1 MITKKG
7 KKCLAFILAATLTLE
22 PLATQ
27 AIYASDVVYESVD
40 SGSALLADE
49 SQKVKVQLQNGTAVI
64 PQGADIETAKKAIAK
79 ALVVNADKVDT
90 KSLEW
95 EYECEGKAKTT
106 LKKNT
111 AFGSLEGFTTSTTT
125 KTGLFGNKITE
136 YSHPAF
142 LDKGE
147 GDFKFRLKGSEEV
160 VTLHRAYKYESSI
173 VLKEGSAVSLTYNDD
188 MTVDYNALE
197 AELFSTFVDTENSSP
212 ASITAEQIKIEYYA
226 TAKIGAVGSLGR
238 AWMPVCGGKSNGLEY
253 PGMPEGTQRVRFSY
267 AGDDENTAAS
277 VEASVQVKGREQS
290 AFVLKDAPYEVSM
303 AFNADQ
309 SYDFD
314 ATARAIYDA
323 VIAET
328 NPAGLTYDDVSMEYN
343 AGTDIIPNW
352 QPLNSTNW
360 TAAFKKFGPGEWTI
374 RIKWDGNKNYKGTQT
389 QVNVTTADNRIAA
402 AVVCREG
409 VSFSYNMDTA
419 VMKQSIFDQVIDWD
433 NSTLPAKDT
442 LSVDDFTMEYYGV
455 DDVAG
460 VEGVTRQWAPIEGGK
475 VNLLTYLQMGA
486 GEQQIRITYKGNAEY
501 RPSASAETSVTVN
514 KAKVNVKVKST
525 NIYAGDA
532 LPQDFVTT
540 NPSDR
545 FDVYTIY
552 AGLTSNVNA
561 GIYLQMP
568 EKYTNSTV
576 LKLIDPVVS
585 KIYGKSFTQMMQDG
599 MTVGE
604 LRKLFSTQ
612 ELLDTLKKLH
622 IDTGTVGQILEIIN
636 KLPSVADTVRV
647 SFGTPNRAGLYTVTA
662 VTDNK
667 NYETGVGVGALLVK
681 MHSKGTKLSWNQSFT
696 NGKLKASDVAS
707 FDFGATLSYDGD
719 VSISQS
725 NVHYL
730 YSGFTSKWK
739 PYSSTKAPTEP
750 GRYVVTVV
758 TIGGNYQAAP
768 ITRSFQIVK

>member
-1 MITKKG
+1 MITKRG
-7 KKCLAFILAATLTLE
+7 KKCLAIIFAAALTLE

-27 AIYASDVVYESVD
+27 VIFAADVAYESVG
-40 SGSALLADE
+40 SGSALLTDE
-49 SQKVKVQLQNGTAVI
+49 SQKVTVQLQNGTAVI
-64 PQGADIETAKKAIAK
+64 PQGADIETAKAAIAK
-79 ALVVNADKVDT
+79 ALVVNADEVDV
-90 KSLEW
+90 KNLDW
-95 EYECEGKAKTT
+95 EYECEGKDKTK
-106 LKKNT
+106 LQKNT
-111 AFGSLEGFTTSTTT
+111 AFGSLEGFTSTTT
-125 KTGLFGNKITE
+125 KKILWNTVTTE
-136 YSHPAF
+136 YNHQAF
-142 LDKGE
+142 LENGE
-147 GDFKFRLKGSEEV
+147 GDFKFRLKGSDEV
-160 VTLHRAYKYESSI
+160 VTLHRAYKYESS
-173 VLKEGSAVSLTYNDD
+173 
-188 MTVDYNALE
+188 
-197 AELFSTFVDTENSSP
+197 
-212 ASITAEQIKIEYYA
+212 
-226 TAKIGAVGSLGR
+226 
-238 AWMPVCGGKSNGLEY
+238 
-253 PGMPEGTQRVRFSY
+253 
-267 AGDDENTAAS
+267 
-277 VEASVQVKGREQS
+277 
-290 AFVLKDAPYEVSM
+290 FVLKDAPYEVSM

-323 VIAET
+323 VIAKT
-328 NPAGLTYDDVSMEYN
+328 NPAGLTYDDVAMEYN

-585 KIYGKSFTQMMQDG
+585 KLYGKSFTQMMQDG

-707 FDFGATLSYDGD
+707 FDFGATLSHDGD

>member
-1 MITKKG
+1 MITKRG

-40 SGSALLADE
+40 SGSALLTDE
-49 SQKVKVQLQNGTAVI
+49 SQKVTVQLQNGTAVI
-64 PQGADIETAKKAIAK
+64 PQGADIETAKAAIAK
-79 ALVVNADKVDT
+79 ALVVNADEVDV
-90 KSLEW
+90 KNLDW
-95 EYECEGKAKTT
+95 EYQCEGKDKTK
-106 LKKNT
+106 LQKNT
-111 AFGSLEGFTTSTTT
+111 AFGSLEGFTSTTT
-125 KTGLFGNKITE
+125 KKILWNTVTTE
-136 YSHPAF
+136 YNHPAF
-142 LDKGE
+142 LENGE
-147 GDFKFRLKGSEEV
+147 GDFKFRLKGSDEV
-160 VTLHRAYKYESSI
+160 VTLHRAYKYESS
-173 VLKEGSAVSLTYNDD
+173 
-188 MTVDYNALE
+188 
-197 AELFSTFVDTENSSP
+197 
-212 ASITAEQIKIEYYA
+212 
-226 TAKIGAVGSLGR
+226 
-238 AWMPVCGGKSNGLEY
+238 
-253 PGMPEGTQRVRFSY
+253 
-267 AGDDENTAAS
+267 
-277 VEASVQVKGREQS
+277 
-290 AFVLKDAPYEVSM
+290 FVLKDAPYEVSM

-343 AGTDIIPNW
+343 AGTDIIQNW

-360 TAAFKKFGPGEWTI
+360 TAAFKKFGPGEWSI
-374 RIKWDGNKNYKGTQT
+374 RIRWDGNKNYKGTQT
-389 QVNVTTADNRIAA
+389 QVNVTTADNRIAT

-442 LSVDDFTMEYYGV
+442 LSADDFTMEYYGV

-460 VEGVTRQWAPIEGGK
+460 VEGVTKQWAPIEGGK

-501 RPSASAETSVTVN
+501 RPSASAETNVTIN
-514 KAKVNVKVKST
+514 KAKVKVKVKSA

-532 LPQDFVTT
+532 MPQDFVTT

-561 GIYLQMP
+561 GIYLEMP

-696 NGKLKASDVAS
+696 KGKLKASDVES
-707 FDFGATLSYDGD
+707 FDFGVTLSHDGD

>member
-1 MITKKG
+1 
-7 KKCLAFILAATLTLE
+7 
-22 PLATQ
+22 
-27 AIYASDVVYESVD
+27 
-40 SGSALLADE
+40 
-49 SQKVKVQLQNGTAVI
+49 
-64 PQGADIETAKKAIAK
+64 
-79 ALVVNADKVDT
+79 
-90 KSLEW
+90 
-95 EYECEGKAKTT
+95 
-106 LKKNT
+106 
-111 AFGSLEGFTTSTTT
+111 
-125 KTGLFGNKITE
+125 
-136 YSHPAF
+136 
-142 LDKGE
+142 
-147 GDFKFRLKGSEEV
+147 
-160 VTLHRAYKYESSI
+160 
-173 VLKEGSAVSLTYNDD
+173 
-188 MTVDYNALE
+188 
-197 AELFSTFVDTENSSP
+197 
-212 ASITAEQIKIEYYA
+212 
-226 TAKIGAVGSLGR
+226 
-238 AWMPVCGGKSNGLEY
+238 
-253 PGMPEGTQRVRFSY
+253 
-267 AGDDENTAAS
+267 
-277 VEASVQVKGREQS
+277 
-290 AFVLKDAPYEVSM
+290 
-303 AFNADQ
+303 
-309 SYDFD
+309 
-314 ATARAIYDA
+314 
-323 VIAET
+323 
-328 NPAGLTYDDVSMEYN
+328 
-343 AGTDIIPNW
+343 
-352 QPLNSTNW
+352 
-360 TAAFKKFGPGEWTI
+360 
-374 RIKWDGNKNYKGTQT
+374 
-389 QVNVTTADNRIAA
+389 
-402 AVVCREG
+402 
-409 VSFSYNMDTA
+409 
-419 VMKQSIFDQVIDWD
+419 
-433 NSTLPAKDT
+433 
-442 LSVDDFTMEYYGV
+442 
-455 DDVAG
+455 
-460 VEGVTRQWAPIEGGK
+460 
-475 VNLLTYLQMGA
+475 MGA

-514 KAKVNVKVKST
+514 KAKVKVKVKSA

-532 LPQDFVTT
+532 MPQDFVTT

-561 GIYLQMP
+561 GIYLEMP

-585 KIYGKSFTQMMQDG
+585 KLYGKSFTQMMQDG

-739 PYSSTKAPTEP
+739 PYSSTKASTEP

>member
-1 MITKKG
+1 MITKRG

-27 AIYASDVVYESVD
+27 VIFAADVAYESVD
-40 SGSALLADE
+40 SGSALLTDE
-49 SQKVKVQLQNGTAVI
+49 SQKVTVQLQNGTAVI
-64 PQGADIETAKKAIAK
+64 PQGADIETAKAAIAK
-79 ALVVNADKVDT
+79 ALVVNADEVDV
-90 KSLEW
+90 KKLDW
-95 EYECEGKAKTT
+95 EYECEGKDKTK
-106 LKKNT
+106 LQKNT
-111 AFGSLEGFTTSTTT
+111 AFGSLEGFTSTTT
-125 KTGLFGNKITE
+125 KKILWNTVTTE
-136 YSHPAF
+136 YNHPAF
-142 LDKGE
+142 LENGE
-147 GDFKFRLKGSEEV
+147 GDFKFRLKGSDEV
-160 VTLHRAYKYESSI
+160 VTLHRAYKYESS
-173 VLKEGSAVSLTYNDD
+173 
-188 MTVDYNALE
+188 
-197 AELFSTFVDTENSSP
+197 
-212 ASITAEQIKIEYYA
+212 
-226 TAKIGAVGSLGR
+226 
-238 AWMPVCGGKSNGLEY
+238 
-253 PGMPEGTQRVRFSY
+253 
-267 AGDDENTAAS
+267 
-277 VEASVQVKGREQS
+277 
-290 AFVLKDAPYEVSM
+290 FVLKDAPYEVSM
-303 AFNADQ
+303 AFNEDQ

-343 AGTDIIPNW
+343 AGTDIIQNW

-360 TAAFKKFGPGEWTI
+360 TAAFKKFGPGEWSI
-374 RIKWDGNKNYKGTQT
+374 RIRWDGNKNYKGTQT
-389 QVNVTTADNRIAA
+389 QVNVTTADNRIAT

-442 LSVDDFTMEYYGV
+442 LSADDFTMEYYGV

-460 VEGVTRQWAPIEGGK
+460 VEGVTKQWAPIEGGK

-501 RPSASAETSVTVN
+501 RPSASAETSLTVN
-514 KAKVNVKVKST
+514 KAKVKVKVKST
-525 NIYAGDA
+525 NIYGGDA

-585 KIYGKSFTQMMQDG
+585 KLYGKSFTQMMQDG

-636 KLPSVADTVRV
+636 KIPSVVDTVRV

-707 FDFGATLSYDGD
+707 FDFGATLSHDGD

>member
-1 MITKKG
+1 MITKRG

-40 SGSALLADE
+40 SGSALLTDE
-49 SQKVKVQLQNGTAVI
+49 SQKVTVQLQNGTAVI
-64 PQGADIETAKKAIAK
+64 PQGADIETAKAAIAK
-79 ALVVNADKVDT
+79 ALVVNADEVDV
-90 KSLEW
+90 KNLDW
-95 EYECEGKAKTT
+95 EYECEGKDKTK
-106 LKKNT
+106 LQKNT
-111 AFGSLEGFTTSTTT
+111 AFGSLEGFTSTTT
-125 KTGLFGNKITE
+125 KKILWNTVTTE
-136 YSHPAF
+136 YNHPAF
-142 LDKGE
+142 LENGE
-147 GDFKFRLKGSEEV
+147 GDFKFRLKGSDEV
-160 VTLHRAYKYESSI
+160 VTLHRAYKYESS
-173 VLKEGSAVSLTYNDD
+173 
-188 MTVDYNALE
+188 
-197 AELFSTFVDTENSSP
+197 
-212 ASITAEQIKIEYYA
+212 
-226 TAKIGAVGSLGR
+226 
-238 AWMPVCGGKSNGLEY
+238 
-253 PGMPEGTQRVRFSY
+253 
-267 AGDDENTAAS
+267 
-277 VEASVQVKGREQS
+277 
-290 AFVLKDAPYEVSM
+290 FVLKDAPYEVSM

-323 VIAET
+323 VIAKT
-328 NPAGLTYDDVSMEYN
+328 NPAGLTYDDVAMEYN

-585 KIYGKSFTQMMQDG
+585 KLYGKSFTQMMQDG

-696 NGKLKASDVAS
+696 NGKLKALDVAS

>member
-1 MITKKG
+1 MITKRG
-7 KKCLAFILAATLTLE
+7 KKCLAIIFAAALTLE

-27 AIYASDVVYESVD
+27 VIFAADVAYESVD
-40 SGSALLADE
+40 SGSALLTDE
-49 SQKVKVQLQNGTAVI
+49 SQKVTVQLQNGTAVI
-64 PQGADIETAKKAIAK
+64 PQGADIETAKAAIAK
-79 ALVVNADKVDT
+79 ALVVNADEVDV
-90 KSLEW
+90 KNLDW
-95 EYECEGKAKTT
+95 EYECEGKDKTK
-106 LKKNT
+106 LQKNT
-111 AFGSLEGFTTSTTT
+111 AFGSLEGFTSTTT
-125 KTGLFGNKITE
+125 KKILWNTVTTE
-136 YSHPAF
+136 YNHPAF
-142 LDKGE
+142 LENGE
-147 GDFKFRLKGSEEV
+147 GDFKFRLKGSDEV
-160 VTLHRAYKYESSI
+160 VTLHRAYKYESS
-173 VLKEGSAVSLTYNDD
+173 
-188 MTVDYNALE
+188 
-197 AELFSTFVDTENSSP
+197 
-212 ASITAEQIKIEYYA
+212 
-226 TAKIGAVGSLGR
+226 
-238 AWMPVCGGKSNGLEY
+238 
-253 PGMPEGTQRVRFSY
+253 
-267 AGDDENTAAS
+267 
-277 VEASVQVKGREQS
+277 
-290 AFVLKDAPYEVSM
+290 FVLKDAPYEVSM

-323 VIAET
+323 VIAKT
-328 NPAGLTYDDVSMEYN
+328 NPAGLTYDDVAMEYN

-460 VEGVTRQWAPIEGGK
+460 VEGVTKQWAPIEGGK

-585 KIYGKSFTQMMQDG
+585 KLYGKSFTQMMQDG

>member
-1 MITKKG
+1 
-7 KKCLAFILAATLTLE
+7 
-22 PLATQ
+22 
-27 AIYASDVVYESVD
+27 
-40 SGSALLADE
+40 
-49 SQKVKVQLQNGTAVI
+49 
-64 PQGADIETAKKAIAK
+64 
-79 ALVVNADKVDT
+79 
-90 KSLEW
+90 
-95 EYECEGKAKTT
+95 
-106 LKKNT
+106 
-111 AFGSLEGFTTSTTT
+111 
-125 KTGLFGNKITE
+125 
-136 YSHPAF
+136 
-142 LDKGE
+142 
-147 GDFKFRLKGSEEV
+147 
-160 VTLHRAYKYESSI
+160 
-173 VLKEGSAVSLTYNDD
+173 
-188 MTVDYNALE
+188 
-197 AELFSTFVDTENSSP
+197 
-212 ASITAEQIKIEYYA
+212 
-226 TAKIGAVGSLGR
+226 
-238 AWMPVCGGKSNGLEY
+238 
-253 PGMPEGTQRVRFSY
+253 
-267 AGDDENTAAS
+267 
-277 VEASVQVKGREQS
+277 
-290 AFVLKDAPYEVSM
+290 M
-303 AFNADQ
+303 AFNAHQ

-323 VIAET
+323 VIAKT
-328 NPAGLTYDDVSMEYN
+328 NPAGLTYDDVAMEYN

-389 QVNVTTADNRIAA
+389 QVNVTTTDNRIAA

-585 KIYGKSFTQMMQDG
+585 KLYGKSFTQMMQDG

-696 NGKLKASDVAS
+696 KGKLKASDVES

>member
-1 MITKKG
+1 MITKRG

-49 SQKVKVQLQNGTAVI
+49 SQKVTVQLQNGTAVI
-64 PQGADIETAKKAIAK
+64 PQGADIETAKAAIAK
-79 ALVVNADKVDT
+79 ALVVNADEVDV
-90 KSLEW
+90 KNLDW
-95 EYECEGKAKTT
+95 EYECEGKDKTK
-106 LKKNT
+106 LQKNT
-111 AFGSLEGFTTSTTT
+111 AFGSLEGFTSTTT
-125 KTGLFGNKITE
+125 KKILWNTVTTE
-136 YSHPAF
+136 YNHPAF
-142 LDKGE
+142 LENGE
-147 GDFKFRLKGSEEV
+147 GDFKFRLKGSDEV
-160 VTLHRAYKYESSI
+160 VTLHRAYKYESS
-173 VLKEGSAVSLTYNDD
+173 
-188 MTVDYNALE
+188 
-197 AELFSTFVDTENSSP
+197 
-212 ASITAEQIKIEYYA
+212 
-226 TAKIGAVGSLGR
+226 
-238 AWMPVCGGKSNGLEY
+238 
-253 PGMPEGTQRVRFSY
+253 
-267 AGDDENTAAS
+267 
-277 VEASVQVKGREQS
+277 
-290 AFVLKDAPYEVSM
+290 FVLKDAPYEVSM

-323 VIAET
+323 VIAKT

-343 AGTDIIPNW
+343 AGTDIIQNW

-360 TAAFKKFGPGEWTI
+360 TAAFKKFGPGEWSI
-374 RIKWDGNKNYKGTQT
+374 RIRWDGNKNYKGTQT

-442 LSVDDFTMEYYGV
+442 LSADDFTMEYYGV

-460 VEGVTRQWAPIEGGK
+460 VEGVTKQWAPIEGGK

-501 RPSASAETSVTVN
+501 RPSASAETNVTIN
-514 KAKVNVKVKST
+514 KAKVKVKVKSA

-532 LPQDFVTT
+532 MPQDFVTT

-561 GIYLQMP
+561 GIYLEMP

-636 KLPSVADTVRV
+636 KIPSVADTVRV

-696 NGKLKASDVAS
+696 KGKLKASDVES
-707 FDFGATLSYDGD
+707 FNFGATLSHDGD

>member
-1 MITKKG
+1 MITKRG
-7 KKCLAFILAATLTLE
+7 KKCLAFILAAALTLE

-27 AIYASDVVYESVD
+27 TIYASDVVYESVD

-49 SQKVKVQLQNGTAVI
+49 SQKVTVQLQNGTAVI
-64 PQGADIETAKKAIAK
+64 PQGADIETAKAAIAK
-79 ALVVNADKVDT
+79 ALVVNADEVDV
-90 KSLEW
+90 KNLDW
-95 EYECEGKAKTT
+95 EYECEGKDKTK
-106 LKKNT
+106 LQKNT
-111 AFGSLEGFTTSTTT
+111 AFGSLEGFTSTTT
-125 KTGLFGNKITE
+125 KKILWNTVTTE
-136 YSHPAF
+136 YNHPAF
-142 LDKGE
+142 LENGE
-147 GDFKFRLKGSEEV
+147 GDFKFRLKGSDEV
-160 VTLHRAYKYESSI
+160 VTLHRAYKYESS
-173 VLKEGSAVSLTYNDD
+173 
-188 MTVDYNALE
+188 
-197 AELFSTFVDTENSSP
+197 
-212 ASITAEQIKIEYYA
+212 
-226 TAKIGAVGSLGR
+226 
-238 AWMPVCGGKSNGLEY
+238 
-253 PGMPEGTQRVRFSY
+253 
-267 AGDDENTAAS
+267 
-277 VEASVQVKGREQS
+277 
-290 AFVLKDAPYEVSM
+290 FVLKDAPYEVSM
-303 AFNADQ
+303 AFNEDQ

-343 AGTDIIPNW
+343 AGTDIIQNW

-360 TAAFKKFGPGEWTI
+360 TAAFKKFGPGEWSI
-374 RIKWDGNKNYKGTQT
+374 RIRWDGNKNYKGTQT
-389 QVNVTTADNRIAA
+389 QVNVTTADNRIAT

-442 LSVDDFTMEYYGV
+442 LSADDFTMEYYGV

-460 VEGVTRQWAPIEGGK
+460 VEGVTKQWAPIEGGK

-501 RPSASAETSVTVN
+501 RPSASAETNVTIN
-514 KAKVNVKVKST
+514 KAKVKVKVKSA

-532 LPQDFVTT
+532 MPQDFVTT

-561 GIYLQMP
+561 GIYLEMP

-604 LRKLFSTQ
+604 LRKLFSIQ

-636 KLPSVADTVRV
+636 KIPSVADTVRV

-696 NGKLKASDVAS
+696 KGKLKASDVES
-707 FDFGATLSYDGD
+707 FDFGATLSHDGD

>member
-79 ALVVNADKVDT
+79 ALVVNADEVDV
-90 KSLEW
+90 KNLDW
-95 EYECEGKAKTT
+95 EYECEGKDKTK
-106 LKKNT
+106 LQKNT
-111 AFGSLEGFTTSTTT
+111 AFGSLEGFTSTTT
-125 KTGLFGNKITE
+125 KKILWNTVTTE
-136 YSHPAF
+136 YNHPAF
-142 LDKGE
+142 LENGE
-147 GDFKFRLKGSEEV
+147 GDFKFRLKGSDEV
-160 VTLHRAYKYESSI
+160 VTLHRAYKYESS
-173 VLKEGSAVSLTYNDD
+173 
-188 MTVDYNALE
+188 
-197 AELFSTFVDTENSSP
+197 
-212 ASITAEQIKIEYYA
+212 
-226 TAKIGAVGSLGR
+226 
-238 AWMPVCGGKSNGLEY
+238 
-253 PGMPEGTQRVRFSY
+253 
-267 AGDDENTAAS
+267 
-277 VEASVQVKGREQS
+277 
-290 AFVLKDAPYEVSM
+290 FVLKDAPYEVSM

-323 VIAET
+323 VIAKT
-328 NPAGLTYDDVSMEYN
+328 NPAGLTYDDVAMEYN

-501 RPSASAETSVTVN
+501 RPSASAESNVTIN

-585 KIYGKSFTQMMQDG
+585 KLYGKSFTQMMQDG

>member
-1 MITKKG
+1 MITKRG
-7 KKCLAFILAATLTLE
+7 KKCLAIILAAALTLE

-27 AIYASDVVYESVD
+27 VIFAADVAYESVD
-40 SGSALLADE
+40 SGSALLTDE
-49 SQKVKVQLQNGTAVI
+49 SQKVTVQLQNGTAVI
-64 PQGADIETAKKAIAK
+64 PQGADIETAKAAIAK
-79 ALVVNADKVDT
+79 ALVVNADKVDV
-90 KSLEW
+90 KSLDW
-95 EYECEGKAKTT
+95 EYECEGKDKNK
-106 LKKNT
+106 LLKNT
-111 AFGSLEGFTTSTTT
+111 AFGSLEGFTST
-125 KTGLFGNKITE
+125 KTKKVFWGNVTTE
-136 YSHPAF
+136 YKHPAF
-142 LDKGE
+142 LENGE
-147 GDFKFRLKGSEEV
+147 GDFKFRLKGSDEV
-160 VTLHRAYKYESSI
+160 VTLHRAYKYESS
-173 VLKEGSAVSLTYNDD
+173 
-188 MTVDYNALE
+188 
-197 AELFSTFVDTENSSP
+197 
-212 ASITAEQIKIEYYA
+212 
-226 TAKIGAVGSLGR
+226 
-238 AWMPVCGGKSNGLEY
+238 
-253 PGMPEGTQRVRFSY
+253 
-267 AGDDENTAAS
+267 
-277 VEASVQVKGREQS
+277 
-290 AFVLKDAPYEVSM
+290 FVLKDAPYEVSM

-323 VIAET
+323 VIAKT
-328 NPAGLTYDDVSMEYN
+328 NPAGLTYDDVAMEYN

-585 KIYGKSFTQMMQDG
+585 KLYGKSFTQMMQDG

>member
-1 MITKKG
+1 MITKRG
-7 KKCLAFILAATLTLE
+7 KKCLAIIFAAALTLE

-27 AIYASDVVYESVD
+27 VIFAADVAYESVD
-40 SGSALLADE
+40 SGSALLTDE
-49 SQKVKVQLQNGTAVI
+49 SQKVTVQLQNGTAVI
-64 PQGADIETAKKAIAK
+64 PQGADIETAKAAIAK
-79 ALVVNADKVDT
+79 ALVVNADEVDV
-90 KSLEW
+90 KNLDW
-95 EYECEGKAKTT
+95 EYECEGKDKTK
-106 LKKNT
+106 LQKNT
-111 AFGSLEGFTTSTTT
+111 AFGSLEGFTSTTT
-125 KTGLFGNKITE
+125 KKILWNTVTTE
-136 YSHPAF
+136 YNHPAF
-142 LDKGE
+142 LENGE
-147 GDFKFRLKGSEEV
+147 GDFKFRLKGSDEV
-160 VTLHRAYKYESSI
+160 VTLHRAYKYESS
-173 VLKEGSAVSLTYNDD
+173 
-188 MTVDYNALE
+188 
-197 AELFSTFVDTENSSP
+197 
-212 ASITAEQIKIEYYA
+212 
-226 TAKIGAVGSLGR
+226 
-238 AWMPVCGGKSNGLEY
+238 
-253 PGMPEGTQRVRFSY
+253 
-267 AGDDENTAAS
+267 
-277 VEASVQVKGREQS
+277 
-290 AFVLKDAPYEVSM
+290 FVLKDAPYEVSM
-303 AFNADQ
+303 AFNAHQ

-323 VIAET
+323 VIAKT
-328 NPAGLTYDDVSMEYN
+328 NPAGLTYDDVAMEYN

-389 QVNVTTADNRIAA
+389 QVNVTTTDNRIAA

-501 RPSASAETSVTVN
+501 RPLASAETSVTVN

-585 KIYGKSFTQMMQDG
+585 KLYGKSFTQMMQDG

>member
-1 MITKKG
+1 MITKRG

-49 SQKVKVQLQNGTAVI
+49 SQKVTVQLQNGTAVI
-64 PQGADIETAKKAIAK
+64 PQGADIETAKAAIAK
-79 ALVVNADKVDT
+79 ALVVNADEVDV
-90 KSLEW
+90 KNLDW
-95 EYECEGKAKTT
+95 EYECEGKDKTK
-106 LKKNT
+106 LQKNT
-111 AFGSLEGFTTSTTT
+111 AFGSLEGFTSTTT
-125 KTGLFGNKITE
+125 KKILWNTVTTE
-136 YSHPAF
+136 YNHPAF
-142 LDKGE
+142 LENGE
-147 GDFKFRLKGSEEV
+147 GDFKFRLKGSDEV
-160 VTLHRAYKYESSI
+160 VTLHRAYKYESS
-173 VLKEGSAVSLTYNDD
+173 
-188 MTVDYNALE
+188 
-197 AELFSTFVDTENSSP
+197 
-212 ASITAEQIKIEYYA
+212 
-226 TAKIGAVGSLGR
+226 
-238 AWMPVCGGKSNGLEY
+238 
-253 PGMPEGTQRVRFSY
+253 
-267 AGDDENTAAS
+267 
-277 VEASVQVKGREQS
+277 
-290 AFVLKDAPYEVSM
+290 FVLKDAPYEVSM

-323 VIAET
+323 VIAKT

-343 AGTDIIPNW
+343 AGTDIIQNW

-360 TAAFKKFGPGEWTI
+360 TAAFKKFGPGEWSI
-374 RIKWDGNKNYKGTQT
+374 RIRWDGNKNYKGTQT

-442 LSVDDFTMEYYGV
+442 LSADDFTMEYYGV

-460 VEGVTRQWAPIEGGK
+460 VEGVTKQWAPIEGGK

-501 RPSASAETSVTVN
+501 RPSASAETNVTIN
-514 KAKVNVKVKST
+514 KAKVKVKVKSA

-532 LPQDFVTT
+532 MPQDFVTT

-561 GIYLQMP
+561 GIYLEMP

-636 KLPSVADTVRV
+636 KIPSVADTVRV

-696 NGKLKASDVAS
+696 KGKLKASDVES
-707 FDFGATLSYDGD
+707 FDFGATLSHDGD

>member
-1 MITKKG
+1 MITKRG
-7 KKCLAFILAATLTLE
+7 KKCLAIIFAAALTLE

-27 AIYASDVVYESVD
+27 VIFAADVTYESVD
-40 SGSALLADE
+40 SGSALLTDE
-49 SQKVKVQLQNGTAVI
+49 SQKVTVQLQNGTAVI
-64 PQGADIETAKKAIAK
+64 PQGADIETAKAAIAK
-79 ALVVNADKVDT
+79 ALVVNADEVDV
-90 KSLEW
+90 KNLDW
-95 EYECEGKAKTT
+95 EYECEGKDKTK
-106 LKKNT
+106 LQKNT
-111 AFGSLEGFTTSTTT
+111 AFGSLEGFTSTTT
-125 KTGLFGNKITE
+125 KKILWNTVTTE
-136 YSHPAF
+136 YNHPAF
-142 LDKGE
+142 LENGE
-147 GDFKFRLKGSEEV
+147 GDFKFRLKGSDEV
-160 VTLHRAYKYESSI
+160 VTLHRAYKYESS
-173 VLKEGSAVSLTYNDD
+173 
-188 MTVDYNALE
+188 
-197 AELFSTFVDTENSSP
+197 
-212 ASITAEQIKIEYYA
+212 
-226 TAKIGAVGSLGR
+226 
-238 AWMPVCGGKSNGLEY
+238 
-253 PGMPEGTQRVRFSY
+253 
-267 AGDDENTAAS
+267 
-277 VEASVQVKGREQS
+277 
-290 AFVLKDAPYEVSM
+290 FVLKDAPYEVSM
-303 AFNADQ
+303 AFNAHQ

-323 VIAET
+323 VIAKT
-328 NPAGLTYDDVSMEYN
+328 NPAGLTYDDVAMEYN

-389 QVNVTTADNRIAA
+389 QVNVTTTDNRIAA

-585 KIYGKSFTQMMQDG
+585 KLYGKSFTQMMQDG

-768 ITRSFQIVK
+768 ITRSF

>member
-1 MITKKG
+1 MITKRG
-7 KKCLAFILAATLTLE
+7 KKCLAIIFAAALTLE

-27 AIYASDVVYESVD
+27 VIFAADVAYESVD
-40 SGSALLADE
+40 SGSALLTDE
-49 SQKVKVQLQNGTAVI
+49 SQKVTVQLQNGTAVI
-64 PQGADIETAKKAIAK
+64 PQGADIETAKAAIAK
-79 ALVVNADKVDT
+79 ALVVNADEVDV
-90 KSLEW
+90 KNLDW
-95 EYECEGKAKTT
+95 EYECEGKDKIK
-106 LKKNT
+106 LQKNT
-111 AFGSLEGFTTSTTT
+111 AFGSLEGFTSTTT
-125 KTGLFGNKITE
+125 KKILWNTVTTE
-136 YSHPAF
+136 YNHPAF
-142 LDKGE
+142 LENGE
-147 GDFKFRLKGSEEV
+147 GDFKFRLKGSDEV
-160 VTLHRAYKYESSI
+160 VTLHRAYKYESS
-173 VLKEGSAVSLTYNDD
+173 
-188 MTVDYNALE
+188 
-197 AELFSTFVDTENSSP
+197 
-212 ASITAEQIKIEYYA
+212 
-226 TAKIGAVGSLGR
+226 
-238 AWMPVCGGKSNGLEY
+238 
-253 PGMPEGTQRVRFSY
+253 
-267 AGDDENTAAS
+267 
-277 VEASVQVKGREQS
+277 
-290 AFVLKDAPYEVSM
+290 FVLKDAPYEVSM

-323 VIAET
+323 VIAKT
-328 NPAGLTYDDVSMEYN
+328 NPAGLTYDDVAMEYN

-352 QPLNSTNW
+352 QPLNSTNL

-532 LPQDFVTT
+532 LPQDFV
-540 NPSDR
+540 
-545 FDVYTIY
+545 
-552 AGLTSNVNA
+552 
-561 GIYLQMP
+561 
-568 EKYTNSTV
+568 
-576 LKLIDPVVS
+576 IDPVVS

-696 NGKLKASDVAS
+696 KGKLKASDVES

>member
-1 MITKKG
+1 MITKRG
-7 KKCLAFILAATLTLE
+7 KKCLAIIFAAALTLE

-27 AIYASDVVYESVD
+27 VIFAADVAYESVD
-40 SGSALLADE
+40 SGSALLTDE
-49 SQKVKVQLQNGTAVI
+49 SQKVTVQLQNGTAVI
-64 PQGADIETAKKAIAK
+64 PQGADIETAKAAIAK
-79 ALVVNADKVDT
+79 ALVVNADEVDV
-90 KSLEW
+90 KNLDW
-95 EYECEGKAKTT
+95 EYECEGKDKTK
-106 LKKNT
+106 LQKNT
-111 AFGSLEGFTTSTTT
+111 AFGSLEGFTSTTT
-125 KTGLFGNKITE
+125 KKILWNTVTTE
-136 YSHPAF
+136 YNHPEF
-142 LDKGE
+142 LENGE
-147 GDFKFRLKGSEEV
+147 GDFKFRLKGSDEV
-160 VTLHRAYKYESSI
+160 VTLHRAYKYESS
-173 VLKEGSAVSLTYNDD
+173 
-188 MTVDYNALE
+188 
-197 AELFSTFVDTENSSP
+197 
-212 ASITAEQIKIEYYA
+212 
-226 TAKIGAVGSLGR
+226 
-238 AWMPVCGGKSNGLEY
+238 
-253 PGMPEGTQRVRFSY
+253 
-267 AGDDENTAAS
+267 
-277 VEASVQVKGREQS
+277 
-290 AFVLKDAPYEVSM
+290 FVLKDAPYEVSM

-323 VIAET
+323 VISKT
-328 NPAGLTYDDVSMEYN
+328 NPAGLTYDDVAMEYN

-585 KIYGKSFTQMMQDG
+585 KLYGKSFTQMMQDG

>member
-1 MITKKG
+1 MITKRG

-49 SQKVKVQLQNGTAVI
+49 SQKVTVQLQNGTAVI

-95 EYECEGKAKTT
+95 EYECEGKDRTT
-106 LKKNT
+106 LQKNT
-111 AFGSLEGFTTSTTT
+111 AFGSLEGFTSTTT
-125 KTGLFGNKITE
+125 KKILWNTVTTE
-136 YSHPAF
+136 YNHPAF
-142 LDKGE
+142 LENGE
-147 GDFKFRLKGSEEV
+147 GDFKFRLKGSDEV
-160 VTLHRAYKYESSI
+160 VTLHRAYKYESS
-173 VLKEGSAVSLTYNDD
+173 
-188 MTVDYNALE
+188 
-197 AELFSTFVDTENSSP
+197 
-212 ASITAEQIKIEYYA
+212 
-226 TAKIGAVGSLGR
+226 
-238 AWMPVCGGKSNGLEY
+238 
-253 PGMPEGTQRVRFSY
+253 
-267 AGDDENTAAS
+267 
-277 VEASVQVKGREQS
+277 
-290 AFVLKDAPYEVSM
+290 FVLKDAPYEVSM

-343 AGTDIIPNW
+343 AGTDIIQNW

-360 TAAFKKFGPGEWTI
+360 TAAFKKFGPGEWSI
-374 RIKWDGNKNYKGTQT
+374 RIRWDGNKNYKGTQT
-389 QVNVTTADNRIAA
+389 QVNVTTADNRIAT

-433 NSTLPAKDT
+433 NSTLPAKDS
-442 LSVDDFTMEYYGV
+442 LSADDFTMEYYGV

-460 VEGVTRQWAPIEGGK
+460 VEGVTKQWAPIEGGK

-501 RPSASAETSVTVN
+501 RPSASAETNVTIN
-514 KAKVNVKVKST
+514 KAKVKVKVKSA

-532 LPQDFVTT
+532 MPQDFVTT

-561 GIYLQMP
+561 GIYLEMP

-696 NGKLKASDVAS
+696 KGKLKASDVES
-707 FDFGATLSYDGD
+707 FDFGATLSHDGD

>member
-1 MITKKG
+1 M
-7 KKCLAFILAATLTLE
+7 A
-22 PLATQ
+22 
-27 AIYASDVVYESVD
+27 YESVD
-40 SGSALLADE
+40 SGSALLTDE
-49 SQKVKVQLQNGTAVI
+49 SQKVTVQLQNGTAVI
-64 PQGADIETAKKAIAK
+64 PQGADIETAKAAIAK
-79 ALVVNADKVDT
+79 ALVVNADEVDV
-90 KSLEW
+90 KNLDW
-95 EYECEGKAKTT
+95 EYECEGKDKTK
-106 LKKNT
+106 LQKNT
-111 AFGSLEGFTTSTTT
+111 AFGSLEGFTSTTT
-125 KTGLFGNKITE
+125 KKILWNTVTTE
-136 YSHPAF
+136 YNHPAF
-142 LDKGE
+142 LENGE
-147 GDFKFRLKGSEEV
+147 GDFKFRLKGSDEV
-160 VTLHRAYKYESSI
+160 VTLHRAYKYESS
-173 VLKEGSAVSLTYNDD
+173 
-188 MTVDYNALE
+188 
-197 AELFSTFVDTENSSP
+197 
-212 ASITAEQIKIEYYA
+212 
-226 TAKIGAVGSLGR
+226 
-238 AWMPVCGGKSNGLEY
+238 
-253 PGMPEGTQRVRFSY
+253 
-267 AGDDENTAAS
+267 
-277 VEASVQVKGREQS
+277 
-290 AFVLKDAPYEVSM
+290 FVLKDAPYEVSM

-323 VIAET
+323 VIAKT
-328 NPAGLTYDDVSMEYN
+328 NPAGLTYDDVAMEYN

-514 KAKVNVKVKST
+514 KANVNVKVKST

-585 KIYGKSFTQMMQDG
+585 KLYGKSFTQMMQDG

>member
-1 MITKKG
+1 MITKRG
-7 KKCLAFILAATLTLE
+7 KKCLAIIFAAALTLE

-27 AIYASDVVYESVD
+27 VIFAADVAYESVD
-40 SGSALLADE
+40 SGSALLTDE
-49 SQKVKVQLQNGTAVI
+49 SQKVTVQLQNGTAVI
-64 PQGADIETAKKAIAK
+64 PQGADIETAKAAIAK
-79 ALVVNADKVDT
+79 ALVVNADEVDV
-90 KSLEW
+90 KNLDW
-95 EYECEGKAKTT
+95 EYECEGKDKTK
-106 LKKNT
+106 LQKNT
-111 AFGSLEGFTTSTTT
+111 AFGSLEGFTSTTT
-125 KTGLFGNKITE
+125 KKILWNTVTTE
-136 YSHPAF
+136 YNHPAF
-142 LDKGE
+142 LENGE
-147 GDFKFRLKGSEEV
+147 GDFKFRLKGSDEV
-160 VTLHRAYKYESSI
+160 VTLHRAYKYESS
-173 VLKEGSAVSLTYNDD
+173 
-188 MTVDYNALE
+188 
-197 AELFSTFVDTENSSP
+197 
-212 ASITAEQIKIEYYA
+212 
-226 TAKIGAVGSLGR
+226 
-238 AWMPVCGGKSNGLEY
+238 
-253 PGMPEGTQRVRFSY
+253 
-267 AGDDENTAAS
+267 
-277 VEASVQVKGREQS
+277 
-290 AFVLKDAPYEVSM
+290 FVLKDAPYEVSM

-323 VIAET
+323 VIAKT
-328 NPAGLTYDDVSMEYN
+328 NPAGLTYDDVAMEYN

-360 TAAFKKFGPGEWTI
+360 IAAFKKFGPGEWTI

-433 NSTLPAKDT
+433 NSTLLAKDT

-585 KIYGKSFTQMMQDG
+585 KLYGKSFTQMMQDG

>member
-1 MITKKG
+1 MITKRG
-7 KKCLAFILAATLTLE
+7 KKCLAIIFAAALTLE

-27 AIYASDVVYESVD
+27 VIFAADVAYESVD
-40 SGSALLADE
+40 SGSALLTDE
-49 SQKVKVQLQNGTAVI
+49 SQKVTVQLQNGTAVI
-64 PQGADIETAKKAIAK
+64 PQGADIETAKAAIAK
-79 ALVVNADKVDT
+79 ALVVNADEVDV
-90 KSLEW
+90 KNLDW
-95 EYECEGKAKTT
+95 EYECEGKDKTK
-106 LKKNT
+106 LQKNT
-111 AFGSLEGFTTSTTT
+111 AFGSLEGFTSTTT
-125 KTGLFGNKITE
+125 KKILWNTVTTE
-136 YSHPAF
+136 YNHPAF
-142 LDKGE
+142 LENGE
-147 GDFKFRLKGSEEV
+147 GDFKFRLKGSDEV
-160 VTLHRAYKYESSI
+160 VTLHRAYKYESS
-173 VLKEGSAVSLTYNDD
+173 
-188 MTVDYNALE
+188 
-197 AELFSTFVDTENSSP
+197 
-212 ASITAEQIKIEYYA
+212 
-226 TAKIGAVGSLGR
+226 
-238 AWMPVCGGKSNGLEY
+238 
-253 PGMPEGTQRVRFSY
+253 
-267 AGDDENTAAS
+267 
-277 VEASVQVKGREQS
+277 
-290 AFVLKDAPYEVSM
+290 FVLKDAPYEVSM

-328 NPAGLTYDDVSMEYN
+328 NPAELTYDDVAMEYN
-343 AGTDIIPNW
+343 AGTAIIPNW

-360 TAAFKKFGPGEWTI
+360 TAALKKFGPGEWTI

-389 QVNVTTADNRIAA
+389 QVKVTTADNRIAT

-460 VEGVTRQWAPIEGGK
+460 VEGVTKQWAPIEGGK

-486 GEQQIRITYKGNAEY
+486 REQQIRITYKGNAEY

-585 KIYGKSFTQMMQDG
+585 KLYGKSFTQMMQDG

-636 KLPSVADTVRV
+636 KIPSVADTVRV

-696 NGKLKASDVAS
+696 NGKLKASDAAS

>member
-1 MITKKG
+1 MITKRG
-7 KKCLAFILAATLTLE
+7 KKCLAIIFAAALTLE

-27 AIYASDVVYESVD
+27 VIYASDVVYESVD

-49 SQKVKVQLQNGTAVI
+49 SQKVTVQLQNGTAVI

-95 EYECEGKAKTT
+95 EYECEGKDKTK
-106 LKKNT
+106 LQKNT
-111 AFGSLEGFTTSTTT
+111 AFGSLEGFKSTTT
-125 KTGLFGNKITE
+125 KKVLLTHVTTE
-136 YSHPAF
+136 YNHPAF

-147 GDFKFRLKGSEEV
+147 GDFKFRLKGSDEV
-160 VTLHRAYKYESSI
+160 VTLHRAYKYESS
-173 VLKEGSAVSLTYNDD
+173 
-188 MTVDYNALE
+188 
-197 AELFSTFVDTENSSP
+197 
-212 ASITAEQIKIEYYA
+212 
-226 TAKIGAVGSLGR
+226 
-238 AWMPVCGGKSNGLEY
+238 
-253 PGMPEGTQRVRFSY
+253 
-267 AGDDENTAAS
+267 
-277 VEASVQVKGREQS
+277 
-290 AFVLKDAPYEVSM
+290 FVLKDAPYEVSM

-323 VIAET
+323 VIAKT
-328 NPAGLTYDDVSMEYN
+328 NPAGLTYDDVAMEYN

-360 TAAFKKFGPGEWTI
+360 IAAFKKFGPGEWTI

-433 NSTLPAKDT
+433 NSTLLAKDT

-585 KIYGKSFTQMMQDG
+585 KLYGKSFTQMMQDG

>member
-1 MITKKG
+1 MITKRG

-49 SQKVKVQLQNGTAVI
+49 SQKVTVQLQNGTAVI

-79 ALVVNADKVDT
+79 ALVVNADKVDV
-90 KSLEW
+90 KNLDW
-95 EYECEGKAKTT
+95 EYECEGKDKTK
-106 LKKNT
+106 LQKNT
-111 AFGSLEGFTTSTTT
+111 AFGSLEGFTSTTT
-125 KTGLFGNKITE
+125 KKILWNTVTTE
-136 YSHPAF
+136 YNHPAF
-142 LDKGE
+142 LENGE
-147 GDFKFRLKGSEEV
+147 GDFKFRLKGSDEV
-160 VTLHRAYKYESSI
+160 VTLHRAYKYESS
-173 VLKEGSAVSLTYNDD
+173 
-188 MTVDYNALE
+188 
-197 AELFSTFVDTENSSP
+197 
-212 ASITAEQIKIEYYA
+212 
-226 TAKIGAVGSLGR
+226 
-238 AWMPVCGGKSNGLEY
+238 
-253 PGMPEGTQRVRFSY
+253 
-267 AGDDENTAAS
+267 
-277 VEASVQVKGREQS
+277 
-290 AFVLKDAPYEVSM
+290 FVLKDAPYEVSM

-323 VIAET
+323 VIAKT
-328 NPAGLTYDDVSMEYN
+328 NPAGLTYDDVAMEYN

-585 KIYGKSFTQMMQDG
+585 KLYGKSFTQMMQDG

-681 MHSKGTKLSWNQSFT
+681 MHSKGTKLSWNQNFT
-696 NGKLKASDVAS
+696 KGKLKASDVES

>member
-1 MITKKG
+1 MITKRG
-7 KKCLAFILAATLTLE
+7 KKCLAIIFAAALTLE

-27 AIYASDVVYESVD
+27 VIFAADVAYESVD
-40 SGSALLADE
+40 SGSALLTDE
-49 SQKVKVQLQNGTAVI
+49 SQKVTVQLQNGTAVI
-64 PQGADIETAKKAIAK
+64 PQGADIETAKAAIAK
-79 ALVVNADKVDT
+79 ALVVNADEVDV
-90 KSLEW
+90 KNLDW
-95 EYECEGKAKTT
+95 EYECEGKDKTK
-106 LKKNT
+106 LQKNT
-111 AFGSLEGFTTSTTT
+111 AFGSLEGFTSTTT
-125 KTGLFGNKITE
+125 KKILWNTVTTE
-136 YSHPAF
+136 YNHPAF
-142 LDKGE
+142 LENGE
-147 GDFKFRLKGSEEV
+147 GDFKFRLKGSDEV
-160 VTLHRAYKYESSI
+160 VTLHRAYKYESS
-173 VLKEGSAVSLTYNDD
+173 
-188 MTVDYNALE
+188 
-197 AELFSTFVDTENSSP
+197 
-212 ASITAEQIKIEYYA
+212 
-226 TAKIGAVGSLGR
+226 
-238 AWMPVCGGKSNGLEY
+238 
-253 PGMPEGTQRVRFSY
+253 
-267 AGDDENTAAS
+267 
-277 VEASVQVKGREQS
+277 
-290 AFVLKDAPYEVSM
+290 FVLKDAPYEVSM
-303 AFNADQ
+303 AFNAHQ

-323 VIAET
+323 VIAKT
-328 NPAGLTYDDVSMEYN
+328 NPAGLTYDDVAMEYN

-389 QVNVTTADNRIAA
+389 QVNVTTTDNRIAA

-585 KIYGKSFTQMMQDG
+585 KLYGKSFTQMMQDG

-758 TIGGNYQAAP
+758 TICGNYQAAP
-768 ITRSFQIVK
+768 ITRSF

>member
-1 MITKKG
+1 MITKRG

-49 SQKVKVQLQNGTAVI
+49 SQKVTVQLQNGTAVI

-79 ALVVNADKVDT
+79 ALVVNADEVDV
-90 KSLEW
+90 KKIDW
-95 EYECEGKAKTT
+95 EYECEGKDKTK
-106 LKKNT
+106 LQKNT
-111 AFGSLEGFTTSTTT
+111 AFGSLEGFTSTTT
-125 KTGLFGNKITE
+125 KKILWNTVTTE
-136 YSHPAF
+136 YNHPAF
-142 LDKGE
+142 LENGE
-147 GDFKFRLKGSEEV
+147 GDFKFRLKGSDEV
-160 VTLHRAYKYESSI
+160 VTLHRAYKYESS
-173 VLKEGSAVSLTYNDD
+173 
-188 MTVDYNALE
+188 
-197 AELFSTFVDTENSSP
+197 
-212 ASITAEQIKIEYYA
+212 
-226 TAKIGAVGSLGR
+226 
-238 AWMPVCGGKSNGLEY
+238 
-253 PGMPEGTQRVRFSY
+253 
-267 AGDDENTAAS
+267 
-277 VEASVQVKGREQS
+277 
-290 AFVLKDAPYEVSM
+290 FVLKDAPYEVSM
-303 AFNADQ
+303 AFNEDQ

-343 AGTDIIPNW
+343 AGTDIIQNW

-360 TAAFKKFGPGEWTI
+360 TAAFKKFGPGEWSI
-374 RIKWDGNKNYKGTQT
+374 RIRWDGNKNYKGTQT
-389 QVNVTTADNRIAA
+389 QVNVTTADNRIAT

-442 LSVDDFTMEYYGV
+442 LSADDFTMEYYGV

-460 VEGVTRQWAPIEGGK
+460 VEGVTKQWAPIEGGK

-501 RPSASAETSVTVN
+501 RPSASAETNVTIN
-514 KAKVNVKVKST
+514 KAKVKVKVKSA

-532 LPQDFVTT
+532 MPQDFVTT

-561 GIYLQMP
+561 GIYLEMP

-636 KLPSVADTVRV
+636 KIPSVADTVRV

-681 MHSKGTKLSWNQSFT
+681 MHSKGTKLSWNKSFT
-696 NGKLKASDVAS
+696 KGKLKASDVES
-707 FDFGATLSYDGD
+707 FDFGATLSHDGD

>member
-1 MITKKG
+1 MITKRG
-7 KKCLAFILAATLTLE
+7 KKCLAIIFAAALTLE

-27 AIYASDVVYESVD
+27 VIFAADVAYESVD
-40 SGSALLADE
+40 SGSALLTYE
-49 SQKVKVQLQNGTAVI
+49 SQKVTVQLQNGTAVI
-64 PQGADIETAKKAIAK
+64 PQGADIETAKAAIAK
-79 ALVVNADKVDT
+79 ALVVNADEVDV
-90 KSLEW
+90 KNLDW
-95 EYECEGKAKTT
+95 EYECEGKDKTK
-106 LKKNT
+106 LQKNT
-111 AFGSLEGFTTSTTT
+111 AFGSLEGFTSTTT
-125 KTGLFGNKITE
+125 KKILWNTVTTE
-136 YSHPAF
+136 YNHPAF
-142 LDKGE
+142 LENGE
-147 GDFKFRLKGSEEV
+147 GDFKFRLKGSDEV
-160 VTLHRAYKYESSI
+160 VTLHRAYKYESS
-173 VLKEGSAVSLTYNDD
+173 
-188 MTVDYNALE
+188 
-197 AELFSTFVDTENSSP
+197 
-212 ASITAEQIKIEYYA
+212 
-226 TAKIGAVGSLGR
+226 
-238 AWMPVCGGKSNGLEY
+238 
-253 PGMPEGTQRVRFSY
+253 
-267 AGDDENTAAS
+267 
-277 VEASVQVKGREQS
+277 
-290 AFVLKDAPYEVSM
+290 FVLKDAPYEVSM
-303 AFNADQ
+303 AFNAHQ

-323 VIAET
+323 VIAKT
-328 NPAGLTYDDVSMEYN
+328 NPAGLTYDDVAMEYN

-389 QVNVTTADNRIAA
+389 QVNVTTTDNRIAA

-585 KIYGKSFTQMMQDG
+585 KLYGKSFTQMMQDG

-768 ITRSFQIVK
+768 ITRSF

>member
-79 ALVVNADKVDT
+79 ALVVNADEVDV
-90 KSLEW
+90 KNLEW

-111 AFGSLEGFTTSTTT
+111 AFGSLEGFTSTTT
-125 KTGLFGNKITE
+125 KKILWNTVTTE
-136 YSHPAF
+136 YNHPAF
-142 LDKGE
+142 LENGE
-147 GDFKFRLKGSEEV
+147 GDFKFRLKGSDEV
-160 VTLHRAYKYESSI
+160 VTLHRAYKYESS
-173 VLKEGSAVSLTYNDD
+173 
-188 MTVDYNALE
+188 
-197 AELFSTFVDTENSSP
+197 
-212 ASITAEQIKIEYYA
+212 
-226 TAKIGAVGSLGR
+226 
-238 AWMPVCGGKSNGLEY
+238 
-253 PGMPEGTQRVRFSY
+253 
-267 AGDDENTAAS
+267 
-277 VEASVQVKGREQS
+277 
-290 AFVLKDAPYEVSM
+290 FVLKDAPYEVSM

-323 VIAET
+323 VIAKT

-585 KIYGKSFTQMMQDG
+585 KLYGKSFTQMMQDG

>member
-1 MITKKG
+1 MITKRG
-7 KKCLAFILAATLTLE
+7 KKCLAIIFAAALTLE

-27 AIYASDVVYESVD
+27 VIFAADVAYESVD
-40 SGSALLADE
+40 SGSALLTDE
-49 SQKVKVQLQNGTAVI
+49 SQKVTVQLQNGTAVI
-64 PQGADIETAKKAIAK
+64 PQGADIETAKAAIAK
-79 ALVVNADKVDT
+79 ALVVNADEVDV
-90 KSLEW
+90 KNLDW
-95 EYECEGKAKTT
+95 EYECEGKDKTK
-106 LKKNT
+106 LQKNT
-111 AFGSLEGFTTSTTT
+111 AFGSLEGFTSTTT
-125 KTGLFGNKITE
+125 KKILWNTVTTE
-136 YSHPAF
+136 YNHPAF
-142 LDKGE
+142 LENGE
-147 GDFKFRLKGSEEV
+147 GDFKFRLKGSDEV
-160 VTLHRAYKYESSI
+160 VTLHRAYKYESS
-173 VLKEGSAVSLTYNDD
+173 
-188 MTVDYNALE
+188 
-197 AELFSTFVDTENSSP
+197 
-212 ASITAEQIKIEYYA
+212 
-226 TAKIGAVGSLGR
+226 
-238 AWMPVCGGKSNGLEY
+238 
-253 PGMPEGTQRVRFSY
+253 
-267 AGDDENTAAS
+267 
-277 VEASVQVKGREQS
+277 
-290 AFVLKDAPYEVSM
+290 FVLKDAPYEVSM

-343 AGTDIIPNW
+343 AGTDIIQNW

-585 KIYGKSFTQMMQDG
+585 KLYGKSFTQMMQDG

>member
-1 MITKKG
+1 MITKRG
-7 KKCLAFILAATLTLE
+7 KKCLAIIFAAALTLE

-27 AIYASDVVYESVD
+27 VIFAADVAYESVD
-40 SGSALLADE
+40 SGSALLTDE
-49 SQKVKVQLQNGTAVI
+49 SQKVTVQLQNGTAVI
-64 PQGADIETAKKAIAK
+64 PQGADIETAKAAIAK
-79 ALVVNADKVDT
+79 ALVVNADEVDV
-90 KSLEW
+90 KNLDW
-95 EYECEGKAKTT
+95 EYECEGKDKTK
-106 LKKNT
+106 LQKNT
-111 AFGSLEGFTTSTTT
+111 AFGSLEGFTSTTT
-125 KTGLFGNKITE
+125 KKILWNTVTTE
-136 YSHPAF
+136 YNHPAF
-142 LDKGE
+142 LENGE
-147 GDFKFRLKGSEEV
+147 GDFKFRLKGSDEV
-160 VTLHRAYKYESSI
+160 VTLHRAYKYESS
-173 VLKEGSAVSLTYNDD
+173 
-188 MTVDYNALE
+188 
-197 AELFSTFVDTENSSP
+197 
-212 ASITAEQIKIEYYA
+212 
-226 TAKIGAVGSLGR
+226 
-238 AWMPVCGGKSNGLEY
+238 
-253 PGMPEGTQRVRFSY
+253 
-267 AGDDENTAAS
+267 
-277 VEASVQVKGREQS
+277 
-290 AFVLKDAPYEVSM
+290 FVLKDAPYEVSM

-328 NPAGLTYDDVSMEYN
+328 NPAELTYDDVAMEYN
-343 AGTDIIPNW
+343 AGTAIIPNW

-360 TAAFKKFGPGEWTI
+360 TAALKKFGPGEWTI

-389 QVNVTTADNRIAA
+389 QVKVTTADNRIAT

-460 VEGVTRQWAPIEGGK
+460 VEGVTKQWAPIEGGK

-585 KIYGKSFTQMMQDG
+585 KLYGKSFTQMMQDG

-636 KLPSVADTVRV
+636 KIPSVADTVRV

-696 NGKLKASDVAS
+696 NGKLKASDAAS

>member
-1 MITKKG
+1 MITKRG
-7 KKCLAFILAATLTLE
+7 KKCLAFILAAALTLE

-27 AIYASDVVYESVD
+27 VIYAADVAYESVD
-40 SGSALLADE
+40 SGSALLTDE
-49 SQKVKVQLQNGTAVI
+49 SQKVTVQLQNGTAVI
-64 PQGADIETAKKAIAK
+64 PQGADIETAKAAIAK
-79 ALVVNADKVDT
+79 ALVVNADEVDV
-90 KSLEW
+90 KNLDW
-95 EYECEGKAKTT
+95 EYECEGKDKTK
-106 LKKNT
+106 LQKNT
-111 AFGSLEGFTTSTTT
+111 AFGSLEGFTSTTT
-125 KTGLFGNKITE
+125 KKILWNTVTTE

-142 LDKGE
+142 LENGE
-147 GDFKFRLKGSEEV
+147 GDFKFRLKGSDEV
-160 VTLHRAYKYESSI
+160 VTLHRAYKYESS
-173 VLKEGSAVSLTYNDD
+173 
-188 MTVDYNALE
+188 
-197 AELFSTFVDTENSSP
+197 
-212 ASITAEQIKIEYYA
+212 
-226 TAKIGAVGSLGR
+226 
-238 AWMPVCGGKSNGLEY
+238 
-253 PGMPEGTQRVRFSY
+253 
-267 AGDDENTAAS
+267 
-277 VEASVQVKGREQS
+277 
-290 AFVLKDAPYEVSM
+290 FVLKDAPYEVSM

-323 VIAET
+323 VIAKT
-328 NPAGLTYDDVSMEYN
+328 NPAGLTYDDVAMEYN

-460 VEGVTRQWAPIEGGK
+460 VEGVTKQWAPIEGGK

-514 KAKVNVKVKST
+514 KAKVKVKVKSA

-532 LPQDFVTT
+532 MPQDFVTT

-561 GIYLQMP
+561 GIYLEMP

-585 KIYGKSFTQMMQDG
+585 KIYGKSFIQMMQDG

-681 MHSKGTKLSWNQSFT
+681 MHSKGTKLNWNQSFT

>member
-1 MITKKG
+1 MITKRG
-7 KKCLAFILAATLTLE
+7 KKCLAIIFAAALTLE

-27 AIYASDVVYESVD
+27 VIFAADVAYESVD
-40 SGSALLADE
+40 SGSALLTDE
-49 SQKVKVQLQNGTAVI
+49 SQKVTVQLQNGTAVI
-64 PQGADIETAKKAIAK
+64 PQGADIETAKAAIAK
-79 ALVVNADKVDT
+79 ALVVNADEVDV
-90 KSLEW
+90 KNLDW
-95 EYECEGKAKTT
+95 EYECEGKDKTK
-106 LKKNT
+106 LQKNT
-111 AFGSLEGFTTSTTT
+111 AFGSLEGFTSTTT
-125 KTGLFGNKITE
+125 KKILWNTVTTE
-136 YSHPAF
+136 YNHPAF
-142 LDKGE
+142 LENGE
-147 GDFKFRLKGSEEV
+147 GDFKFRLKGSDEV
-160 VTLHRAYKYESSI
+160 VTLHRAYKYESS
-173 VLKEGSAVSLTYNDD
+173 
-188 MTVDYNALE
+188 
-197 AELFSTFVDTENSSP
+197 
-212 ASITAEQIKIEYYA
+212 
-226 TAKIGAVGSLGR
+226 
-238 AWMPVCGGKSNGLEY
+238 
-253 PGMPEGTQRVRFSY
+253 
-267 AGDDENTAAS
+267 
-277 VEASVQVKGREQS
+277 
-290 AFVLKDAPYEVSM
+290 FVLKDAPYEVSM

-323 VIAET
+323 VIAKT
-328 NPAGLTYDDVSMEYN
+328 NPAGLTYDDVAMEYN

-389 QVNVTTADNRIAA
+389 QVNVTTADNRIAT

-442 LSVDDFTMEYYGV
+442 LSADDFTMEYYGV

-460 VEGVTRQWAPIEGGK
+460 VEGVTKQWAPIEGGK

-501 RPSASAETSVTVN
+501 RPSASAESNVTIN
-514 KAKVNVKVKST
+514 KAKVKVKVKST

-532 LPQDFVTT
+532 MPQDFVTT

-561 GIYLQMP
+561 GIYLEMP

-696 NGKLKASDVAS
+696 KGKLKASDVES
-707 FDFGATLSYDGD
+707 FDFGVTLSHDGD

-758 TIGGNYQAAP
+758 TIGGNYQAAS

>member
-1 MITKKG
+1 M
-7 KKCLAFILAATLTLE
+7 A
-22 PLATQ
+22 
-27 AIYASDVVYESVD
+27 YESVD
-40 SGSALLADE
+40 SGSALLTDE
-49 SQKVKVQLQNGTAVI
+49 SQKVTVQLQNGTAVI
-64 PQGADIETAKKAIAK
+64 PQGADIETAKAAIAK
-79 ALVVNADKVDT
+79 ALVVNADEVDV
-90 KSLEW
+90 KNLDW
-95 EYECEGKAKTT
+95 EYECEGKDKTK
-106 LKKNT
+106 LQKNT
-111 AFGSLEGFTTSTTT
+111 AFGSLDGFTSTTT
-125 KTGLFGNKITE
+125 KKILWNTVTTE
-136 YSHPAF
+136 YNHPAF
-142 LDKGE
+142 LENGE
-147 GDFKFRLKGSEEV
+147 GDFKFRLKGSDEV
-160 VTLHRAYKYESSI
+160 VTLHRAYKYESS
-173 VLKEGSAVSLTYNDD
+173 
-188 MTVDYNALE
+188 
-197 AELFSTFVDTENSSP
+197 
-212 ASITAEQIKIEYYA
+212 
-226 TAKIGAVGSLGR
+226 
-238 AWMPVCGGKSNGLEY
+238 
-253 PGMPEGTQRVRFSY
+253 
-267 AGDDENTAAS
+267 
-277 VEASVQVKGREQS
+277 
-290 AFVLKDAPYEVSM
+290 FVLKDAPYEVSM

-323 VIAET
+323 VIAKT
-328 NPAGLTYDDVSMEYN
+328 NPAGLTYDDVAMEYN

-460 VEGVTRQWAPIEGGK
+460 VEGVTKQWAPIEGGK

-501 RPSASAETSVTVN
+501 RPSASAEASVTVN
-514 KAKVNVKVKST
+514 KAKVTVKVKST

-585 KIYGKSFTQMMQDG
+585 KLYGKSFTQMMQDG

-681 MHSKGTKLSWNQSFT
+681 MHSKGTTLNWNQSFT

>member
-1 MITKKG
+1 MITKRG
-7 KKCLAFILAATLTLE
+7 KKCLAIIFAAALTLE

-27 AIYASDVVYESVD
+27 VIFAADVAYESVD
-40 SGSALLADE
+40 SGSALLTDE
-49 SQKVKVQLQNGTAVI
+49 SQKVTVQLQNGTAVI
-64 PQGADIETAKKAIAK
+64 PQGADIETAKAAIAK
-79 ALVVNADKVDT
+79 ALVVNADEVDV
-90 KSLEW
+90 KNLDW
-95 EYECEGKAKTT
+95 EYECEGKDKTK
-106 LKKNT
+106 LQKNT
-111 AFGSLEGFTTSTTT
+111 AFGSLEGFTSTTT
-125 KTGLFGNKITE
+125 KKILWNTVTTE
-136 YSHPAF
+136 YNHPAF
-142 LDKGE
+142 LENGE
-147 GDFKFRLKGSEEV
+147 GDFKFRLKGSDEV
-160 VTLHRAYKYESSI
+160 VTLHRAYKYESS
-173 VLKEGSAVSLTYNDD
+173 
-188 MTVDYNALE
+188 
-197 AELFSTFVDTENSSP
+197 
-212 ASITAEQIKIEYYA
+212 
-226 TAKIGAVGSLGR
+226 
-238 AWMPVCGGKSNGLEY
+238 
-253 PGMPEGTQRVRFSY
+253 
-267 AGDDENTAAS
+267 
-277 VEASVQVKGREQS
+277 
-290 AFVLKDAPYEVSM
+290 FVLKDAPYEVSM
-303 AFNADQ
+303 AFNAHQ

-323 VIAET
+323 VIAKT
-328 NPAGLTYDDVSMEYN
+328 NPAGLTYDDVAMEYN

-585 KIYGKSFTQMMQDG
+585 KLYGKSFTQMMQDG

-768 ITRSFQIVK
+768 ITRSF

>member
-1 MITKKG
+1 MITKRG
-7 KKCLAFILAATLTLE
+7 KKCLAIIFAAALTLE

-27 AIYASDVVYESVD
+27 VIFAADVAYESVD
-40 SGSALLADE
+40 SGSALLTDE
-49 SQKVKVQLQNGTAVI
+49 SQKVTVQLQNGTAVI
-64 PQGADIETAKKAIAK
+64 PQGADIETAKAAIAK
-79 ALVVNADKVDT
+79 ALVVNADEVDV
-90 KSLEW
+90 KNLDW
-95 EYECEGKAKTT
+95 EYECEGKDKTK
-106 LKKNT
+106 LQKNT
-111 AFGSLEGFTTSTTT
+111 AFGSLEGFTSTTT
-125 KTGLFGNKITE
+125 KKILWNTVTTE
-136 YSHPAF
+136 YNHPAF
-142 LDKGE
+142 LENGE
-147 GDFKFRLKGSEEV
+147 GDFKFRLKGSDEV
-160 VTLHRAYKYESSI
+160 VTLHRAYKYESS
-173 VLKEGSAVSLTYNDD
+173 
-188 MTVDYNALE
+188 
-197 AELFSTFVDTENSSP
+197 
-212 ASITAEQIKIEYYA
+212 
-226 TAKIGAVGSLGR
+226 
-238 AWMPVCGGKSNGLEY
+238 
-253 PGMPEGTQRVRFSY
+253 
-267 AGDDENTAAS
+267 
-277 VEASVQVKGREQS
+277 
-290 AFVLKDAPYEVSM
+290 FVLKDAPYEVSM
-303 AFNADQ
+303 AFNAHQ

-323 VIAET
+323 VIAKT
-328 NPAGLTYDDVSMEYN
+328 NPAGLTYDDVAMEYN

-389 QVNVTTADNRIAA
+389 QVNVTTTDNRIAA

-486 GEQQIRITYKGNAEY
+486 GEQQIRITHKGNAEY

-585 KIYGKSFTQMMQDG
+585 KLYGKSFTQMMQDG

-768 ITRSFQIVK
+768 ITRSF

>member
-1 MITKKG
+1 MITKRG

-49 SQKVKVQLQNGTAVI
+49 SQKVTVQLQNGTAVI
-64 PQGADIETAKKAIAK
+64 PQGADIETAKAAIAK
-79 ALVVNADKVDT
+79 ALVVNADEVDV
-90 KSLEW
+90 KNLDW
-95 EYECEGKAKTT
+95 EYQCEGKDKTK
-106 LKKNT
+106 LQKNT
-111 AFGSLEGFTTSTTT
+111 AFGSLEGFTSTTT
-125 KTGLFGNKITE
+125 KKILWNTVTTE
-136 YSHPAF
+136 YNHPAF
-142 LDKGE
+142 LENGE
-147 GDFKFRLKGSEEV
+147 GDFKFRLKGSDEV
-160 VTLHRAYKYESSI
+160 VTLHRAYKYESS
-173 VLKEGSAVSLTYNDD
+173 
-188 MTVDYNALE
+188 
-197 AELFSTFVDTENSSP
+197 
-212 ASITAEQIKIEYYA
+212 
-226 TAKIGAVGSLGR
+226 
-238 AWMPVCGGKSNGLEY
+238 
-253 PGMPEGTQRVRFSY
+253 
-267 AGDDENTAAS
+267 
-277 VEASVQVKGREQS
+277 
-290 AFVLKDAPYEVSM
+290 FVLKDAPYEVSM

-343 AGTDIIPNW
+343 AGTDIIQNW

-389 QVNVTTADNRIAA
+389 KVNVTTADNRIAA

-433 NSTLPAKDT
+433 NSTLPAKDS
-442 LSVDDFTMEYYGV
+442 LSADDFTMEYYGV

-460 VEGVTRQWAPIEGGK
+460 VEGVTKQWAPIEGGK

-501 RPSASAETSVTVN
+501 RPSASAETNVTIN
-514 KAKVNVKVKST
+514 KAKVKVKVKSA

-532 LPQDFVTT
+532 MPQDFVTT

-561 GIYLQMP
+561 GIYLEMP

-681 MHSKGTKLSWNQSFT
+681 MHSKGTKLSWNKSFT
-696 NGKLKASDVAS
+696 KGKLKASDVES
-707 FDFGATLSYDGD
+707 FDFGATLSHDGD

>member
-79 ALVVNADKVDT
+79 ALVVNADEVDV
-90 KSLEW
+90 KNLDW
-95 EYECEGKAKTT
+95 EYECEGKDKTK
-106 LKKNT
+106 LQKNT
-111 AFGSLEGFTTSTTT
+111 AFGSLEGFTSTTT
-125 KTGLFGNKITE
+125 KKILWNTVTTE
-136 YSHPAF
+136 YNHPAF
-142 LDKGE
+142 LENGE
-147 GDFKFRLKGSEEV
+147 GDFKFRLKGSDEV
-160 VTLHRAYKYESSI
+160 VTLHRAYKYESS
-173 VLKEGSAVSLTYNDD
+173 
-188 MTVDYNALE
+188 
-197 AELFSTFVDTENSSP
+197 
-212 ASITAEQIKIEYYA
+212 
-226 TAKIGAVGSLGR
+226 
-238 AWMPVCGGKSNGLEY
+238 
-253 PGMPEGTQRVRFSY
+253 
-267 AGDDENTAAS
+267 
-277 VEASVQVKGREQS
+277 
-290 AFVLKDAPYEVSM
+290 FVLKDAPYEVSM

-323 VIAET
+323 VIAKT
-328 NPAGLTYDDVSMEYN
+328 NPAGLTYDDVAMEYN

-501 RPSASAETSVTVN
+501 RPSASAESNVTIN
-514 KAKVNVKVKST
+514 KAKVKVKVKSA

-532 LPQDFVTT
+532 MPQDFVTT

-561 GIYLQMP
+561 GIYLEMP

>member
-1 MITKKG
+1 MITKRG
-7 KKCLAFILAATLTLE
+7 KKCLAFILAAALTLE

-27 AIYASDVVYESVD
+27 AIYAADVAYESVD
-40 SGSALLADE
+40 SGSALLTDE
-49 SQKVKVQLQNGTAVI
+49 SQKVTVQLQNGTAVI
-64 PQGADIETAKKAIAK
+64 PQGADIETAKAAIAK
-79 ALVVNADKVDT
+79 ALVVNADEVDV
-90 KSLEW
+90 KNLDW
-95 EYECEGKAKTT
+95 EYECEGKDKTK
-106 LKKNT
+106 LQKNT
-111 AFGSLEGFTTSTTT
+111 AFGSLEGFTSTTT
-125 KTGLFGNKITE
+125 KKILWNTVTTE
-136 YSHPAF
+136 YNHPAF
-142 LDKGE
+142 LENGE
-147 GDFKFRLKGSEEV
+147 GDFKFRLKGSDEV
-160 VTLHRAYKYESSI
+160 VTLHRAYKYESS
-173 VLKEGSAVSLTYNDD
+173 
-188 MTVDYNALE
+188 
-197 AELFSTFVDTENSSP
+197 
-212 ASITAEQIKIEYYA
+212 
-226 TAKIGAVGSLGR
+226 
-238 AWMPVCGGKSNGLEY
+238 
-253 PGMPEGTQRVRFSY
+253 
-267 AGDDENTAAS
+267 
-277 VEASVQVKGREQS
+277 
-290 AFVLKDAPYEVSM
+290 FVLKDAPYEVSM

-323 VIAET
+323 VIAKT
-328 NPAGLTYDDVSMEYN
+328 NPAGLTYDDVAMEYN

-389 QVNVTTADNRIAA
+389 QVNVTTADHRIAT

-460 VEGVTRQWAPIEGGK
+460 VEGVTKQWAPIEGGK

-514 KAKVNVKVKST
+514 KAKVKVKVKST

-681 MHSKGTKLSWNQSFT
+681 MHSKGTKLNWNQSFT

>member
-1 MITKKG
+1 
-7 KKCLAFILAATLTLE
+7 
-22 PLATQ
+22 
-27 AIYASDVVYESVD
+27 
-40 SGSALLADE
+40 
-49 SQKVKVQLQNGTAVI
+49 
-64 PQGADIETAKKAIAK
+64 
-79 ALVVNADKVDT
+79 
-90 KSLEW
+90 
-95 EYECEGKAKTT
+95 
-106 LKKNT
+106 
-111 AFGSLEGFTTSTTT
+111 
-125 KTGLFGNKITE
+125 
-136 YSHPAF
+136 
-142 LDKGE
+142 
-147 GDFKFRLKGSEEV
+147 
-160 VTLHRAYKYESSI
+160 
-173 VLKEGSAVSLTYNDD
+173 
-188 MTVDYNALE
+188 
-197 AELFSTFVDTENSSP
+197 
-212 ASITAEQIKIEYYA
+212 
-226 TAKIGAVGSLGR
+226 
-238 AWMPVCGGKSNGLEY
+238 
-253 PGMPEGTQRVRFSY
+253 
-267 AGDDENTAAS
+267 
-277 VEASVQVKGREQS
+277 
-290 AFVLKDAPYEVSM
+290 M

-323 VIAET
+323 VIAKT
-328 NPAGLTYDDVSMEYN
+328 NPAGLTYDDVAMEYN

-475 VNLLTYLQMGA
+475 VNLPTYLQMGA

-585 KIYGKSFTQMMQDG
+585 KLYGKSFTQMMQDG

>member
-1 MITKKG
+1 M
-7 KKCLAFILAATLTLE
+7 
-22 PLATQ
+22 
-27 AIYASDVVYESVD
+27 VYESVD

-49 SQKVKVQLQNGTAVI
+49 SQKVTVQLQNGTAVI
-64 PQGADIETAKKAIAK
+64 PQGADIETAKAAIAK
-79 ALVVNADKVDT
+79 ALVVNADEVDV
-90 KSLEW
+90 KNLDW
-95 EYECEGKAKTT
+95 EYECEGRDKTK
-106 LKKNT
+106 LQKNT
-111 AFGSLEGFTTSTTT
+111 AFGRLEGFTSTTT
-125 KTGLFGNKITE
+125 KKILWNTVTTE
-136 YSHPAF
+136 YNHPAF
-142 LDKGE
+142 LENGE
-147 GDFKFRLKGSEEV
+147 GDFKFRLKGSDEV
-160 VTLHRAYKYESSI
+160 VTLHRAYKYESS
-173 VLKEGSAVSLTYNDD
+173 
-188 MTVDYNALE
+188 
-197 AELFSTFVDTENSSP
+197 
-212 ASITAEQIKIEYYA
+212 
-226 TAKIGAVGSLGR
+226 
-238 AWMPVCGGKSNGLEY
+238 
-253 PGMPEGTQRVRFSY
+253 
-267 AGDDENTAAS
+267 
-277 VEASVQVKGREQS
+277 
-290 AFVLKDAPYEVSM
+290 FVLKDAPYEVSM

-323 VIAET
+323 VIAKT
-328 NPAGLTYDDVSMEYN
+328 NPAGLTYDDVAMEYN

-374 RIKWDGNKNYKGTQT
+374 RIKWDGNKNYKGAQT

-585 KIYGKSFTQMMQDG
+585 KLYGKSFTQMMQDG

>member
-1 MITKKG
+1 M
-7 KKCLAFILAATLTLE
+7 A
-22 PLATQ
+22 
-27 AIYASDVVYESVD
+27 YESVD
-40 SGSALLADE
+40 SGSALLTDE
-49 SQKVKVQLQNGTAVI
+49 SQKVTVQLQNGTAVI
-64 PQGADIETAKKAIAK
+64 PQGADIETAKAAIAK
-79 ALVVNADKVDT
+79 ALVVNADEVDV
-90 KSLEW
+90 KNLDW
-95 EYECEGKAKTT
+95 EYECEGKDKTK
-106 LKKNT
+106 LQKNT
-111 AFGSLEGFTTSTTT
+111 AFGSLEGFTSTTT
-125 KTGLFGNKITE
+125 KKILWNTVTTE
-136 YSHPAF
+136 YNHPAF
-142 LDKGE
+142 LENGE
-147 GDFKFRLKGSEEV
+147 GDFKFRLKGSDEV
-160 VTLHRAYKYESSI
+160 VTLHRAYKYESS
-173 VLKEGSAVSLTYNDD
+173 
-188 MTVDYNALE
+188 
-197 AELFSTFVDTENSSP
+197 
-212 ASITAEQIKIEYYA
+212 
-226 TAKIGAVGSLGR
+226 
-238 AWMPVCGGKSNGLEY
+238 
-253 PGMPEGTQRVRFSY
+253 
-267 AGDDENTAAS
+267 
-277 VEASVQVKGREQS
+277 
-290 AFVLKDAPYEVSM
+290 FVLKDAPYEVSM
-303 AFNADQ
+303 VFNADQ

-323 VIAET
+323 VIAKT
-328 NPAGLTYDDVSMEYN
+328 NPAGLTYDDVAMEYN

-585 KIYGKSFTQMMQDG
+585 KLYGKSFTQMMQDG